1 MKHINHREFEKRGI
15 VLDGCKGIMEP
26 QDLAMDYGMAMDAQS
41 PLVTQSNSGIP
52 AFLTTWIDPDV
63 ISVVMTPNKAAK
75 IIGEGKKGDWTTQ
88 TAMFPLVEDT
98 GEVASYGD
106 FSENGVVGANAN
118 WVNRQSYMFQTVTS
132 WGEMMLA
139 RMAEA
144 RIAWAQQLNLASV
157 KLLDKFQNQSYF
169 FGVAGLLNY
178 GLLNDPSLSA
188 PITPATKAAGG
199 TTWAAG
205 TSEEIYTD
213 IVSLYGQLVSQ
224 TNGVFDREVKM
235 VLAMTPEVEVNLT
248 KTNQYNVNVTDQI
261 KKNFPNLRIE
271 TAVQYAV
278 TGGNLV
284 QMIAEDLDGQDTGSC
299 AFNEKLRAHP
309 VVVGISNFKQKKTSG
324 TWGCIIK
331 QPLCIAGMLG
341 V

>member
-41 PLVTQSNSGIP
+41 PLVTQTNAGIP
-52 AFLTTWIDPDV
+52 AFLTTWIDPD
-63 ISVVMTPNKAAK
+63 IINVVMTPNKCAK

-188 PITPATKAAGG
+188 PITPATKVAGG
-199 TTWAAG
+199 TTWAAA
-205 TSEEIYTD
+205 TAAEIYTD

-224 TNGVFDREVKM
+224 TLGVFDREVKM

>member
-1 MKHINHREFEKRGI
+1 MKHVNTRELEKRGI
-15 VLDGCKGIMEP
+15 ILADFKGVMEET
-26 QDLAMDYGMAMDAQS
+26 DLAMDYQMAMDAQS

-52 AFLTTWIDPDV
+52 AFLTTWIDPE
-63 ISVVMTPNKAAK
+63 IINVVMTPNKAAK
-75 IIGEGKKGDWTTQ
+75 IMGEGKKGDWTTQ
-88 TAMFPLVEDT
+88 TAMFPLIEDT
-98 GEVASYGD
+98 GNVASYGD
-106 FSENGVVGANAN
+106 FSENGTVGANAN

-132 WGEMMLA
+132 WGEQQLA

-144 RIAWAQQLNLASV
+144 RIAWAQQLNIASV

-188 PITPATKAAGG
+188 PITPATKVAGG
-199 TTWAAG
+199 TTWAVA
-205 TSEEIYTD
+205 TSAEVYTD
-213 IVSLYGQLVSQ
+213 IVSLYGQLISQ
-224 TNGVFDREVKM
+224 TQGVIEQDAKM
-235 VLAMTPEVEVNLT
+235 VLAMTPEVAVNLT

-261 KKNFPNLRIE
+261 KKNFPNIRVE

-284 QMIAEDLDGQDTGSC
+284 QLIAEDLDGQETGSC

>member
-15 VLDGCKGIMEP
+15 VLDGCKGFMEP

-157 KLLDKFQNQSYF
+157 KLLDKFLNQSYF